1 VSADRW
7 QRLRDL
13 VDAACRLPP
22 EARGSYLDGSCAGD
36 PVLRLEVESLLRADD
51 RASSFL
57 HGAVGAAAQAWADG
71 PSYVGRRLGPYE
83 VTRELGRGG
92 MGAVYLAV
100 RADDEYRK
108 QVAVKLIRAGAADAE
123 MRRRFLIERQIL
135 ANLEHPSIARLL
147 DGGTSDDGLPYVVME
162 YVDGE
167 PLDASCD
174 RRRLTVEARLHLFRR
189 VCDAVQ
195 FAHRNLVVHRD
206 LKPGNI
212 LVTPDGA
219 PKLLDFGIAKL
230 LDAPGAAA
238 ITRTA
243 LRPMTPEYASPEQV
257 RGEPITTATDVYAL
271 GVLLCELLSGH
282 RPYRL
287 EAPTRQA
294 VEAAITGQV
303 PERPSAAVQRTEERE
318 GDGGPTRVTPDAVAA
333 ARGTTP
339 DRLRRRLAGDLDT
352 IVLMALR
359 KEPERRYTSVEQLS
373 EDVRRHLDGL
383 PVHARPDTLGYR
395 AAKFVRRHR
404 AGILGAAAAVALG
417 AGLTAFYT
425 VRLARE
431 RDRARAEADKAAQ
444 VATFLTDLF
453 EAADPDQAQ
462 GRDVTARE
470 LLDRGAGRIERELAS
485 EPAVQATMMGV
496 IGRVYENLGAYPE
509 ATTLLERAVAL
520 RRGPASGDAL
530 ELATT
535 LHDLGGLAR
544 TKGEHARAES
554 LVTAALGLRRER
566 LRAPHPELVASLSLL
581 GLNETDRGDF
591 PHADTLLSEA
601 VDMGRQLPPSEAHVR
616 VLGGAL
622 DNLGRL
628 RLRQAK
634 YPEADTLLRE
644 ALERRRTTFGEDHP
658 NVGASLDALA
668 EALRLD
674 GRLAEA
680 EAMFREAVAHARRIL
695 GDDHP
700 IVVSRLGNL
709 SIALDNQGKYAE
721 SIAINQDVLARNRRN
736 LGPTHPNV
744 AKTLN
749 NLATSYTRSGEYDR
763 AEQLYLE
770 ALSIHRSNYGEEHPS
785 IATVFN
791 NLAHNAAEKRDFR
804 VAVAYQRRALAMDR
818 NLLGEAHMYVG
829 QGNAL
834 IGIFLLADGQVAAA
848 EQPLREGVAITSK
861 AMGPD
866 HRATAIGL
874 YGLGKY
880 LAAARRY
887 AEGDSVAR
895 EVLRIRRAALP
906 AGHWETALA
915 ETLLGEILAGMGRDA
930 EAESLLVNG
939 YEIVRVAQ
947 PVGSRNR
954 TEARERVVR
963 FFLSRGQR
971 GRADSVPP

>member
-1 VSADRW
+1 MSADRW
-7 QRLRDL
+7 QRLRDV
-13 VDAACRLPP
+13 VDAASRLPP
-22 EARGSYLDGSCAGD
+22 EARGAYLDGACAAD
-36 PVLRLEVESLLRADD
+36 PTLRLEVESVLRADD

-71 PSYVGRRLGPYE
+71 PSSVGRRLGAYE

-108 QVAVKLIRAGAADAE
+108 EVAVKLIRAGADDPE
-123 MRRRFLIERQIL
+123 VRRRFLVERQIL
-135 ANLEHPSIARLL
+135 ANLEHPNIARLL
-147 DGGTSDDGLPYVVME
+147 DGGTSDDDLPYVVME
-162 YVDGE
+162 YVNGE

-212 LVTPDGA
+212 LVTADGV

-230 LDAPGAAA
+230 LDAPAAAA

-287 EAPTRQA
+287 EARTRQA
-294 VEAAITGQV
+294 VEAAITGQI
-303 PERPSAAVQRTEERE
+303 PDRPSAAVLRTEERE
-318 GDGGPTRVTPDAVAA
+318 GGDGPTRVTPDAVAA

-359 KEPERRYTSVEQLS
+359 KEPERRYASVEQLS

-383 PVHARPDTLGYR
+383 PVRARPDTLGYR
-395 AAKFVRRHR
+395 AAKFARRHR
-404 AGILGAAAAVALG
+404 AGIVGAAAVVALV
-417 AGLTAFYT
+417 AGLTGFYT

-470 LLDRGAGRIERELAS
+470 LLDRGAGRIERELVS

-520 RRGPASGDAL
+520 RRGPAGEDAL
-530 ELATT
+530 ELATA

-554 LVTAALGLRRER
+554 LVTAGLAIRRER
-566 LRAPHPELVASLSLL
+566 LGVPHPELVASLTLL

-601 VDMGRQLPPSEAHVR
+601 VEMGRQLPVSEAHMR
-616 VLGGAL
+616 VLGAAL

-628 RLRQAK
+628 RLRQAE
-634 YPEADTLLRE
+634 YAAADTLLRE
-644 ALERRRTTFGEDHP
+644 ALERRRRTFGEDHP
-658 NVGASLDALA
+658 SVGTSLDALA
-668 EALRLD
+668 EALRLA
-674 GRLAEA
+674 GRPADAEV
-680 EAMFREAVAHARRIL
+680 MFRDAVAHGRRIL

-700 IVVSRLGNL
+700 TVVSRLGNL
-709 SIALDNQGKYAE
+709 SLALDDQRKYAE
-721 SIAINQDVLARNRRN
+721 AIAINQDVLARNRKN
-736 LGPTHPNV
+736 LGASHPSV

-749 NLATSYTRSGEYDR
+749 NLAATYTRSGEYDR
-763 AEQLYLE
+763 AERLYLE
-770 ALSIHRSNYGEEHPS
+770 ALAIHRANYGEEHPS
-785 IATVFN
+785 IATVLN
-791 NLAHNAAEKRDFR
+791 NLAHVMAEKRDYGR
-804 VAVAYQRRALAMDR
+804 AADYQRRALAMDR
-818 NLLGEAHMYVG
+818 RLLGEGHAYVG
-829 QGNAL
+829 QDL
-834 IGIFLLADGQVAAA
+834 VLVGIFLLADRQVAAA
-848 EQPLREGVAITSK
+848 ERPLRDGVAVMRK
-861 AMGPD
+861 ALGDD
-866 HRATAIGL
+866 HRATAVGL

-880 LAAARRY
+880 LAAAGRL
-887 AEGDSVAR
+887 AEGDTVAR

-906 AGHWETALA
+906 PGHWETALA
-915 ETLLGEILAGMGRDA
+915 ETLLGEILAGMGRDT

-939 YEIVRVAQ
+939 YEVVRGAQ

-954 TEARERVVR
+954 TEARERVVK